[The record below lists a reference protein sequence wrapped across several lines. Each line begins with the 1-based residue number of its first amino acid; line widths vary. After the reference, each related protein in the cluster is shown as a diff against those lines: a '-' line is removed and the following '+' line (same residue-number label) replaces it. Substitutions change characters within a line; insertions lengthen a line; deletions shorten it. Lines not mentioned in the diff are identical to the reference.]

1 MLVRGDAL
9 GVATADDTGLV
20 LTSLSR
26 PSDHLD
32 GLGPQA
38 CDGPF
43 ALGVRQMS
51 REPHDA
57 LVLAQHGIRDSINV
71 TFRSGRTYA
80 TQVWFDRRHR
90 PFEDRDLVLLGT
102 LAPLLGRLFRD
113 HPAT

>member
-20 LTSLSR
+20 LDSLSL

-32 GLGPQA
+32 WLGPQA

-71 TFRSGRTYA
+71 TFLSGRTYA
-80 TQVWFDRRHR
+80 TQDWFDRRPR
-90 PFEDRDLVLLGT
+90 PFKDRGLVQPGP
-102 LAPLLGRLFRD
+102 LAPPTGPPL
-113 HPAT
+113 PAPPP